1 MFSKRLKNV
10 VRERLSLVENV
21 RLRNVY

>member
-10 VRERLSLVENV
+10 ARERLSLVENV
-21 RLRNVY
+21 RLKNVY

>member
-1 MFSKRLKNV
+1 MFSKRLINV

-21 RLRNVY
+21 RLNNVY